1 MQTKPVC
8 FDHFMSTAA
17 ERSAL
22 DITDRGPDTCIYC
35 TNKADIRSFPVARDF
50 VILDNVGENLF
61 RRRVSVD
68 TYLIRD

>member
-1 MQTKPVC
+1 MQPVC

-35 TNKADIRSFPVARDF
+35 TNKADIRMA
-50 VILDNVGENLF
+50 
-61 RRRVSVD
+61 VSVGKP
-68 TYLIRD
+68 